1 MGSSRKEHKHK
12 REKKKKE
19 RKRLRSES
27 PESDSRS
34 QRKRSRHGR
43 DDRRDD
49 RRDERRTSG
58 KDERS
63 RREDHSRSE
72 RHSRDARHRSRDR
85 QIEVKETDPKQ
96 ETPPPPAPRKC
107 APVSDY
113 VEEQVQ
119 EDEEEVVGDGTSQ
132 ASLSIEET
140 NKLRLK
146 LGLKP
151 LDVGNKD
158 DEKKEEDRD
167 FVHKPAEDLW
177 EKKKQEKLRE
187 KLKVAKEKRI
197 LQAKMSKVRTLGD
210 DDSDDDVANWVTKI
224 RKADEVKK
232 AADEFGLQEIVKD
245 ELNEKKEQ
253 PRYSQNDLKGLEVE
267 HDLENFRDGTTE
279 ILVIKDKEILD
290 ENEEDI
296 LHSVSLQDVEKS
308 KKNLEIKKRFR

>member
-85 QIEVKETDPKQ
+85 QIEVKEPKQ
-96 ETPPPPAPRKC
+96 ETPPPVPAPRKC